1 MKALLQRVLNASVSV
16 DGEVR
21 GQCGEGFLILLGVEK
36 GDEEKDAA
44 VLAEKIVKLR
54 IFRDEN
60 DKMNLSVSDI
70 GGSVLVISQFTLCAN
85 YRHGNRP
92 DFLNAAPPAEA
103 NALYEHFVSLM
114 RDKLGEDRVGTG
126 EFGADMK
133 VSLVN
138 NGPVTMMLES
148 GVLRK

>member
-16 DGEVR
+16 DGQVC

-44 VLAEKIVKLR
+44 LLAEKIVKLR

-60 DKMNLSVSDI
+60 DKMNLSVTDI

-92 DFLNAAPPAEA
+92 DFLQAAPPAEA
-103 NALYEHFVSLM
+103 NALYEHFVALM
-114 RDKLGEDRVGTG
+114 RDKLGEDRVATG

-148 GVLRK
+148 EVLRK

>member
-1 MKALLQRVLNASVSV
+1 MKALLQRVLNASVAV
-16 DGEVR
+16 DGEVC

-36 GDEEKDAA
+36 GDDEKDAA
-44 VLAEKIVKLR
+44 VLAEKIAKLR

-60 DKMNLSVSDI
+60 DKMNLSVTDI

-103 NALYEHFVSLM
+103 NALYEHFAALM
-114 RDKLGEDRVGTG
+114 REKLGEEKVATG
-126 EFGADMK
+126 VFGADMK

>member
-36 GDEEKDAA
+36 GDDEKDAA

-60 DKMNLSVSDI
+60 EKMNRSVADI

-92 DFLNAAPPAEA
+92 DFLQAAPPEEA
-103 NALYEHFVSLM
+103 NALYEHFAALM
-114 RDKLGEDRVGTG
+114 RDKLGDDRVETG
-126 EFGADMK
+126 VFGADMK

-138 NGPVTMMLES
+138 NGPVTMLLES
-148 GVLRK
+148 EVLRK